1 MTSLR
6 DVAKKKTGKCG
17 NFEKTLPFFT
27 VFNMGDPPTIN
38 VSKVL
43 KCKINHNFF
52 LLKNMTFPN
61 GGEGGPRLGKI
72 PTFSRFF
79 YWGASLMSN
88 KNLAPTY
95 ETFERFKTN
104 TWENVYELKKTR
116 SLDPKNKDHSLRYL
130 RFITI
135 LFCDCKKRLSLLLKL
150 LSHQGENFQ
159 CNERSLSVKTLW
171 PRLVHTPEYSTP
183 AGSSDGERDSE
194 SVMRRAG
201 SWGQRRKLLTTY
213 QSITHNAY
221 ASDHLPKHKANV

>member
-1 MTSLR
+1 
-6 DVAKKKTGKCG
+6 
-17 NFEKTLPFFT
+17 
-27 VFNMGDPPTIN
+27 
-38 VSKVL
+38 
-43 KCKINHNFF
+43 
-52 LLKNMTFPN
+52 MTFPN
-61 GGEGGPRLGKI
+61 GGRGVHDLGKI

-159 CNERSLSVKTLW
+159 WEIIISLDIMAPFSAHTRVQHSSRILRWSREIVRALW
-171 PRLVHTPEYSTP
+171 DAQGAEVSAASYSPHT
-183 AGSSDGERDSE
+183 
-194 SVMRRAG
+194 
-201 SWGQRRKLLTTY
+201 
-213 QSITHNAY
+213 
-221 ASDHLPKHKANV
+221 KA